1 MILELCDI
9 STRDEST
16 YDRSLN
22 PFECHDDDFDETAS
36 TTSKSRF
43 SLSDMKLPNVKRF
56 MRRQR
61 EKQSN
66 ATGGLVLKITT
77 SKMRCSIKVK
87 EEFENDT
94 SENADGINFTIC
106 VGMIMNL
113 MCVFS
118 LSFFFLS
125 FKRPDLHQNNS
136 FRARDT
142 FGVMEERHICSN
154 TLIAMGSSAF
164 NDSNSTAQ
172 RWRS

>member
-9 STRDEST
+9 STRDELT

-66 ATGGLVLKITT
+66 AAGGLVLKITT

-87 EEFENDT
+87 EEFESDT
-94 SENADGINFTIC
+94 SENADGINFT
-106 VGMIMNL
+106 
-113 MCVFS
+113 MCVVWDDYEFNVRLLAVFL
-118 LSFFFLS
+118 LSF
-125 FKRPDLHQNNS
+125 
-136 FRARDT
+136 
-142 FGVMEERHICSN
+142 V
-154 TLIAMGSSAF
+154 
-164 NDSNSTAQ
+164 
-172 RWRS
+172 